1 MDDTIMMQTS
11 MFNEESERRL
21 KAVVVGVGTL
31 GLIGAQFVAQGVKNI
46 FLLQTAGLA
55 SVADLFGR
63 AEKGLSVMSN
73 EMLEYMDTI

>member
-1 MDDTIMMQTS
+1 MDDTIMQIS
-11 MFNEESERRL
+11 MFDEQSARRA
-21 KAVVVGVGTL
+21 KAVVVGAGTL
-31 GLIGAQFVAQGVKNI
+31 GLIGAQFIAQGVKNI

-63 AEKGLSVMSN
+63 AEKGLGVMSS